1 MSGAVAAGGTLTS
14 VPGVAV
20 GHWTDP
26 VALTGCTVVVLPEPN
41 QAAID
46 VRGSAPATRET
57 DLLRPGMLVEQ
68 VQAILLTGG
77 SAFGLAAADGVVKG
91 LEREGRGFPTPAG
104 PVPIVPAAA
113 IFDLAVGD
121 ATVRPGSEEGRLAL
135 ASASRDPVPQ
145 GRVGAGTGASLGG
158 WRGAGQVRPG
168 GLGSFATSA
177 DGATVAALAVVNAAG
192 DAFTLEGEPL
202 TGGSPVPKGPGV
214 APAFGTGTTL
224 VVVATDA
231 ALTRAQLGPVMVRAH
246 DGLAACLR
254 PVHTR
259 YDGDVVFA
267 VSCGGLR
274 ADLDAV
280 AEAAFVVS
288 GRSVEAAVRLGGVGP
303 GLPLRR

>member
-1 MSGAVAAGGTLTS
+1 MSPAVVAGGTLTS

-26 VALTGCTVVVLPEPN
+26 AALTGCTVVVLPEPN

-46 VRGSAPATRET
+46 VRGAAPATRET

-77 SAFGLAAADGVVKG
+77 SAFGLAAADGVVAG
-91 LEREGRGFPTPAG
+91 LERAGRGFPTPAG

-113 IFDLAVGD
+113 IFDLGVGD
-121 ATVRPGSEEGRLAL
+121 AAVRPGPEEGRQAL
-135 ASASRDPVPQ
+135 ASASREPVPQ

-158 WRGAGQVRPG
+158 WRGADRVRPG
-168 GLGSFATSA
+168 GLASFATNV

-192 DAFTLEGEPL
+192 DAFTLEGEAL
-202 TGGSPVPKGPGV
+202 TGGSPVTTGPGTV
-214 APAFGTGTTL
+214 PGFGKGTTL
-224 VVVATDA
+224 VVIATDA

-267 VSCGGLR
+267 VSCGDVA
-274 ADLDAV
+274 ADLDVV
-280 AEAAFVVS
+280 AEAAFVVT
-288 GRSVEAAVRLGGVGP
+288 GRSVEAAVRLGSLGP

>member
-1 MSGAVAAGGTLTS
+1 MSEPAESEGTLTS

-26 VALTGCTVVVLPEPN
+26 LALTGCTVVVLPEPN

-46 VRGSAPATRET
+46 VRGAAPATRET

-77 SAFGLAAADGVVKG
+77 SAFGLAAADGVVTG
-91 LEREGRGFPTPAG
+91 LEQAGRGFPTPAG

-113 IFDLAVGD
+113 IYDLGVGD
-121 ATVRPGSEEGRLAL
+121 PSVRPGPDEGRMAL
-135 ASASRDPVPQ
+135 AAAHRDPVAQ

-158 WRGAGQVRPG
+158 WRGAGHVQSG
-168 GLGSFATSA
+168 GLGSFAVTV
-177 DGATVAALAVVNAAG
+177 DGATVAALAVVNAVG

-202 TGGSPVPKGPGV
+202 TGGSPVPERPGGGPG
-214 APAFGTGTTL
+214 FGTSTTL
-224 VVVATDA
+224 VVIATDA
-231 ALTRAQLGPVMVRAH
+231 ALTRTQLNPVMVRAH

-259 YDGDVVFA
+259 YDGDVVFGI
-267 VSCGGLR
+267 SCGEIR

-280 AEAAFVVS
+280 AEAAFVAT
-288 GRSVEAAVRLGGVGP
+288 GRSVEAAVRLGGLEP